1 MTCFKSTDRY
11 NIIIAARTKTGQVPE
26 RPDRAMPKIVDHDT
40 QRAKFAKA
48 AMSLIARHGLEGV
61 TMRAVAAEAG
71 LSYGSLFHYFNSKDE
86 LLMQAVRHST
96 SLQTRRVNEYTSQY
110 SGLKALEHLLCDDA
124 IISESSRDDWM
135 VWLTFLYK
143 AALQESFAAMH
154 AELIDGWLAR
164 ILRLLE
170 DAQQAGEIR
179 EELDVGFEAMGVWA
193 YSAGLGQLGLL
204 HADLLTVELQK
215 QLISAYLDKLRAG

>member
-1 MTCFKSTDRY
+1 
-11 NIIIAARTKTGQVPE
+11 
-26 RPDRAMPKIVDHDT
+26 MPKIVDHDA
-40 QRAKFAKA
+40 QRVKFAEA
-48 AMSLIARHGLEGV
+48 AMSLIARHGLDGL

-86 LLMQAVRHST
+86 LLMHAVRHTT
-96 SLQTRRVNEYTSQY
+96 SMQTKRVNEYASQY

-164 ILRLLE
+164 ITGLLE
-170 DAQQAGEIR
+170 DAQQACEISGK
-179 EELDVGFEAMGVWA
+179 LDVGFEAMGVWA
-193 YSAGLGQLGLL
+193 YSAGIGQLSLL
-204 HADLLTVELQK
+204 HPELLPVKLQK
-215 QLISAYLDKLRAG
+215 QLISAYLEKLRGG